1 MSYAQTIKNQLL
13 LLKLKGSLEGFEKQS
28 QNQNYWELS
37 FEERLT
43 DILQSE
49 IQYKKRRRTELLL
62 KKSRLKYKTAFLP
75 DVDLS
80 PARNININL
89 FNALQDCQWM
99 QTGKNLIITGPTGS
113 GKTWLACAFGNQAI
127 MNGIKVYFT
136 RINYLTTEVAISR
149 ANGSYLVYLEKF
161 SKNGLIILDDLFVS
175 KMSLS
180 DEYELLE
187 IIESTIQKC
196 SLIITSQYAVKDWH
210 SQFSNPT
217 LADAILDRIIHN
229 AYRIELMAKTSRRK
243 REDLK
248 SAYEKTT

>member
-1 MSYAQTIKNQLL
+1 MSYNQTIKSQLT

-28 QNQNYWELS
+28 HNHNYLELS

-49 IQYKKRRRTELLL
+49 IQYKKRKQFEYLL
-62 KKSRLKYKTAFLP
+62 KKSKLKYKTAFLT

-80 PARNININL
+80 PTRNININL
-89 FNALQDCQWM
+89 FNALQDCQWV

-127 MNGIKVYFT
+127 MNGIKAYFT
-136 RINYLTTEVAISR
+136 RINYLTTEIVNSR
-149 ANGSYLVYLEKF
+149 ANGSYLSYLDKLT
-161 SKNGLIILDDLFVS
+161 KNGVIILDDLFVS
-175 KMSLS
+175 KMSS
-180 DEYELLE
+180 GDEYELLE

-196 SLIITSQYAVKDWH
+196 SLIITSQYAVNDWH
-210 SQFSNPT
+210 SQFGNPT

-229 AYRIELMAKTSRRK
+229 AYRMELMAKTSRRK

-248 SAYEKTT
+248 SAYEKTS